1 MSHDIRTPMNAIIG
15 LTTITNEELSEM
27 AQKKGLM
34 SPTKDLSFNT
44 MYAAFGAIPENRI
57 LSQEEL
63 GLAEDAVKQFRKAV
77 FAVGTGEMTIDEAVA
92 AYGTFET

>member
-1 MSHDIRTPMNAIIG
+1 MSHDIRTPMNAIID